1 MNFQKYTFRNKLIN
15 IVLKIIVKNYQHGSL
30 P

>member
-15 IVLKIIVKNYQHGSL
+15 IVLKILVKNYQHGNL
-30 P
+30 A